1 MDLSMDWR
9 IRKHRENAL
18 FHTGKGLRIAGIARC
33 TLYRI

>member
-18 FHTGKGLRIAGIARC
+18 FHTGKESVIARC